1 MPLFWSSLAR
11 GFKRVW
17 LSVLIAAMA
26 GGGVTRSY
34 GADAPPISIELNK
47 LEPQSRSCRA
57 YVVIDNPSDTAYQ
70 ALKLDL
76 VFFLS
81 DGTIGRRL
89 AFDIAPLRPI
99 KKSVKTFDL
108 EGIGCETIGSVLVN
122 DVLECRDANGPVANC
137 LDRLK
142 FSSRAA
148 ASLGK

>member
-1 MPLFWSSLAR
+1 MPLFGSPLDRLS
-11 GFKRVW
+11 KRVW
-17 LSVLIAAMA
+17 LPLLIAALA
-26 GGGVTRSY
+26 GGSVTRSY
-34 GADAPPISIELNK
+34 GADPSPIAVELNK
-47 LEPQSRSCRA
+47 LEPQAKSCRA

-89 AFDIAPLRPI
+89 AFDIAPLRPV

-122 DVLECRDANGPVANC
+122 DVLECRDAAGPVADC
-137 LDRLK
+137 LGRMK
-142 FSSRAA
+142 FSSRATA
-148 ASLGK
+148 TLGK